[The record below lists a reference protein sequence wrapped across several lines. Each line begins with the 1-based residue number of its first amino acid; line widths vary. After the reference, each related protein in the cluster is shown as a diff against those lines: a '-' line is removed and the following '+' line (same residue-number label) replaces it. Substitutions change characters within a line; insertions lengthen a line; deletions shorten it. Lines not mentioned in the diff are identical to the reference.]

1 MADSS
6 SDRWQLAGA
15 DLATNPQLINIST
28 GLTATESAGTVSISV
43 STGGI
48 STTALAD
55 DAVTSA
61 KLEPGV
67 LQVDTVTLTSAQV
80 KALRATPYTLVA
92 APGAGKVVVVESLVL
107 QLNYGGSN
115 GFTESTDNLVLEYSD
130 SGQDITAA
138 IEMTGFID
146 QTADMVAV
154 YYPANIAAMAAAT
167 VGVNE
172 AVKLFNTGDG
182 EIAGNAANDNTLV
195 ATIAYRVVTLA

>member
-1 MADSS
+1 MADAS
-6 SDRWQLAGA
+6 SDRWQVAGA
-15 DLATNPQLINIST
+15 DLATNPQVVNISS
-28 GLTATESAGTVSISV
+28 GLTATEDAGTVSISV
-43 STGGI
+43 PTGGV
-48 STTALAD
+48 STTMIAD
-55 DAVTSA
+55 DAVTTA
-61 KLEPGV
+61 KLAPGV

-80 KALRATPYTLVA
+80 KGCRAAPVTLVA

-107 QLNYGGSN
+107 QLNYGGNN
-115 GFTESTDNLVLEYSD
+115 GFTESTDNLVLQYND
-130 SGQDITAA
+130 SGQDISGA
-138 IEMTGFID
+138 IETTGFID

-172 AVKLFNTGDG
+172 AVELFNTGDG

>member
-15 DLATNPQLINIST
+15 DLATNPQVINIST

-43 STGGI
+43 PTGGI

-61 KLEPGV
+61 KLAPGV
-67 LQVDTVTLTSAQV
+67 LQVDTVTLTAAQV
-80 KALRATPYTLVA
+80 KGLRAAPATLVA
-92 APGAGKVVVVESLVL
+92 APGAGKLVVVESLVL
-107 QLNYGGSN
+107 QLNYGGNN
-115 GFTESTDNLVLEYSD
+115 GFTESTDNLVLQYND
-130 SGQDITAA
+130 SGQDITGA

-146 QTADMVAV
+146 QTADTVAI
-154 YYPANIAAMAAAT
+154 YYPAAIAAMAAAT

-172 AVKLFNTGDG
+172 AVELFNTGDG